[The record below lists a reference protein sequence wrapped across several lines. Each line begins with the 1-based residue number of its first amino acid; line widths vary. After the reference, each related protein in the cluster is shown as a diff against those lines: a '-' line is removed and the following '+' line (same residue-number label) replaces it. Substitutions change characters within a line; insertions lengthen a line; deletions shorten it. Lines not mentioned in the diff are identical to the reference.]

1 MLKIIIKII
10 LSILLFLCLLS
21 MPYGYYQFVRFVSM
35 IVFVVLGYYALEE
48 KREVEAIIFFALA
61 VLFQPL
67 FKIALGRTIWNVVDV
82 MIGVGLIVSIVLS
95 DLKLYEK
102 KTIKN

>member
-1 MLKIIIKII
+1 
-10 LSILLFLCLLS
+10 